1 MGTKQNFS
9 SLSIAFAKTT
19 KAGAKC
25 SQKKSFAQK
34 LDRELVQ
41 RAQKGEDK
49 AFSLLV
55 ARHQKRLRA
64 SMFQLL
70 KDEHTLQDIVQ
81 EAFIKAYRA
90 LPTVRGDSAFF
101 TWLYRIAMNCA
112 KNYLSSR
119 KNWLL
124 DSQIYDENDSISLIE
139 RESDDATPESF
150 LVNKE
155 IIDALGKAL
164 DRLPEQMRLI
174 ITYKEMDGLSYE
186 EIAKKMGCPIGT
198 VRSRLFRAREAIAS
212 ELRSLLDMTK
222 NGDGDDGT

>member
-9 SLSIAFAKTT
+9 SLSITFAKTA
-19 KAGAKC
+19 KVGAK
-25 SQKKSFAQK
+25 SNQKKSFAQE
-34 LDRELVQ
+34 LDRELVK
-41 RAQKGEDK
+41 RAQEGEDK
-49 AFSLLV
+49 AFNLLI

-64 SMFQLL
+64 SMFQLV
-70 KDEHTLQDIVQ
+70 KDEHTLQDVVQ

-90 LPTVRGDSAFF
+90 LPTFRGDSTFF
-101 TWLYRIAMNCA
+101 TWLYRIAVNCA
-112 KNYLSSR
+112 KSYLSSR

-124 DSQIYDENDSISLIE
+124 DSQISDEDDSISFME
-139 RESDDATPESF
+139 RGSDDATPESF

-198 VRSRLFRAREAIAS
+198 VRSRLFRAREAIAG
-212 ELRSLLDMTK
+212 ELRSLLDTTK
-222 NGDGDDGT
+222 NRRW